1 MNEKEISEIL
11 NQVEETMNKRLMEE
25 GALSPIDVMNEIYQS
40 LGVSTINEIINAPYT
55 YWIPTSEKLPK
66 DGQSVLF
73 CDIDGDIMI
82 GYHIK
87 GRPNTNFSQEG
98 TIEDVK
104 NIEAWMPLPEPY
116 KGE

>member
-1 MNEKEISEIL
+1 MNEKEIIAIL
-11 NQVEETMNKRLMEE
+11 NQVEATMNKRLKEN
-25 GALSPIDVMNEIYQS
+25 AILSPIDVMNEICQN
-40 LGVSTINEIINAPYT
+40 LGIPTTDEIINAPYT
-55 YWIPTSEKLPK
+55 YWIPTSEKMPK

-87 GRPNTNFSQEG
+87 GRPNTHFSQEG

-104 NIEAWMPLPEPY
+104 NIKAWMPLPEPY